1 MSYRGKKGLTY
12 LRFSVLL
19 LVSKMSSPV
28 PGGLSQGE
36 GLSPPLSSRLLHS
49 NMHVLICET
58 IVCNSRIEYVL
69 YQIKKAHFIGYY
81 HMIHILWNR

>member
-12 LRFSVLL
+12 LRFSLLL

-28 PGGLSQGE
+28 PGGLP
-36 GLSPPLSSRLLHS
+36 PPLSSRLLHS